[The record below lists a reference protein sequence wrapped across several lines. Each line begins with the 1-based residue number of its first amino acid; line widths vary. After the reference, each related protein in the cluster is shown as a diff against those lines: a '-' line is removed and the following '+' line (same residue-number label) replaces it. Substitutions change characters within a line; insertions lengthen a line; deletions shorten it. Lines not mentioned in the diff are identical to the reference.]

1 MRGTSDA
8 RAHWLRA
15 NGFTPGT
22 GSWWAKTVARA
33 DKAAE
38 LLLLVAELQ
47 GDLSDLLVRDVETV
61 ESDGWTSG
69 GTGAR

>member
-1 MRGTSDA
+1 MRATFDA
-8 RAHWLRA
+8 RAQWLRA

-22 GSWWAKTVARA
+22 GPWWAKTVARS

-47 GDLSDLLVRDVETV
+47 GDLGDLLVRDVETM
-61 ESDGWTSG
+61 ESEGWKAG
-69 GTGAR
+69 GADAR